1 MQLEIEVTQNTVNY
15 VKPSGV
21 TEVCHITDEKVIEPP
36 PPPAP
41 HPHRGGSTGNSS
53 VVENGSSSST
63 PIQMP
68 TTAVSPSRVLGHLH
82 SPQYTP
88 GMILTIT

>member
-1 MQLEIEVTQNTVNY
+1 M
-15 VKPSGV
+15 P
-21 TEVCHITDEKVIEPP
+21 EPP

-41 HPHRGGSTGNSS
+41 HPHRGGSSADS

-63 PIQMP
+63 PNQMP
-68 TTAVSPSRVLGHLH
+68 AVSPSHVLGHLH

-88 GMILTIT
+88 GEVWVWAARDTQIFVTAVRNFQDTSDNYLAEVYS